1 MSLFTKAVKLST
13 RAIKKGGS
21 NKARG
26 RKGKE
31 ALAKERLAN
40 KAQRADSQVKKNR
53 QYAGGAAKARGAAID
68 REDKKLKKL
77 KDRYEK
83 NPTPKLKE
91 DIQRVSNVIGNMK
104 KAQKGEPDA
113 YGKGANK
120 KDIRVKGTAG
130 SLPKDKATLVHQGKV
145 RKAGDKVGVQFLKKQ
160 PVKVDPKAPKETLP
174 PMKKQL
180 TLKSLNK
187 LREKKGLPPL
197 KKLPNIGGRVKK
209 IKRAKGGVIKTAKA
223 SWMDGLTKKQI
234 DEILGRPTR
243 DSSGV
248 KTSKVKKPTKIR
260 TAKAGGT
267 VKPKKSVYKTG
278 GTIKR
283 KSGGKIGPQRGWGK
297 ARTK

>member
-21 NKARG
+21 NKSRT
-26 RKGKE
+26 KSGKKTLAE
-31 ALAKERLAN
+31 ERAAKKALSAD
-40 KAQRADSQVKKNR
+40 KAVAKNR
-53 QYAGGAAKARGAAID
+53 QDAGGVAAGRARAIVSSEKRLGMLEKKVKSLTGKPKKDMKEEIERLKIGISNKKGAQQGKRD
-68 REDKKLKKL
+68 QFGLGGL
-77 KDRYEK
+77 KDIE
-83 NPTPKLKE
+83 
-91 DIQRVSNVIGNMK
+91 
-104 KAQKGEPDA
+104 
-113 YGKGANK
+113 
-120 KDIRVKGTAG
+120 VKGTAG

-145 RKAGDKVGVQFLKKQ
+145 RKAGDKVGVKFLKKQ

-209 IKRAKGGVIKTAKA
+209 IKRAKGG
-223 SWMDGLTKKQI
+223 
-234 DEILGRPTR
+234 
-243 DSSGV
+243 
-248 KTSKVKKPTKIR
+248 
-260 TAKAGGT
+260 T

-283 KSGGKIGPQRGWGK
+283 KSGGKISPQRGWGK
-297 ARTK
+297 ARSL